1 MKPFKCS
8 EKNKWTN
15 LIAKTCSSGNHF
27 EPVNVKAKRIRILSI
42 ILTKSRTS
50 RRQKWGE
57 VVLRY
62 QKEFICDW
70 VYNNSV
76 KWISLLSYK
85 QNFEQARVNFG
96 ELPQLHKLSI
106 VCLWCFGLV
115 RSRENA
121 KTSEKI
127 FFIKI

>member
-1 MKPFKCS
+1 MKPFKYS

-27 EPVNVKAKRIRILSI
+27 EPVNVKAKGIRILSI
-42 ILTKSRTS
+42 SLTKSW

-57 VVLRY
+57 LVLRF
-62 QKEFICDW
+62 QKEFICNW

-76 KWISLLSYK
+76 KWISLFSYK
-85 QNFEQARVNFG
+85 QNFEQPRVNFG
-96 ELPQLHKLSI
+96 ELPQLHKLST

-127 FFIKI
+127 FIEI